1 MSYRKTNI
9 NMQTKSSVIPY
20 RICILLSFLLWAMAL
35 PAQHNYIRTYAPG
48 WEYSPG
54 TILDTN
60 NSMVSTSYYDTAGR
74 PVQTVKH
81 SFTPQRNDMANF
93 IDYDGLGRKIREWSY
108 IPFNEADGTYK
119 QRERFIESPDVGD
132 HYVDYEYEPNAYHR
146 ITGEIGRNTSYK
158 GVHKEYLFN
167 TNTIAELSV
176 WYFSPYSH
184 YSDRLDRKG
193 KYPDGSLAC
202 IKTTDEDGNV
212 SYVFSDEQN
221 RPVLERR
228 MSDDGPCDTYYV
240 YNDWDQL
247 IAVLPPA
254 LIHGLSNSEQ
264 TQTYYTAQTNV
275 FLEYAYLYKYDIQ
288 NHRVGVKLPG
298 VDWHYTVYDG
308 DHRPVLEQDG
318 RQRLSNEWTFYKY
331 DGLGR
336 VILEGVFKGSTLDN
350 MILTYADKLVKEE
363 YTGNTSPTSFG
374 YSENIIYP
382 YPPTITKAYYYD
394 TYDFLALP
402 MFESELDYQ
411 GWVTKPPRKW
421 EYPGTSLQ
429 TGSYVSCLEEPGYEL
444 CTFYYDQR
452 ARNTR
457 TDKYNNVSRL
467 NTRIYQSYGFLDEIS
482 QTHTYWKSQN
492 EECYRRISNLYD
504 HSNRLRTSFYYVN
517 HEPASKYFKA
527 VLEGDMLNYE
537 YDEFGRVRN
546 KILIDKKDT
555 IRYSYDSRSRLE
567 QIKSRNFSER
577 LYYDKVMASGL
588 SNSGPFNGQITG
600 IQVKQGDNAYAYRL
614 QYDKLNRL
622 KESTMHNVKDTAVTS
637 RNFSYQERMGY
648 DRMGNINEF
657 YQKIDGKVV
666 NNIEIFH
673 NGNRPSG
680 SYKLSDYTTPAEYAH
695 LAYGSCQGKDC
706 YTYDASGNE
715 TSNLSDGIYYSHFN
729 RLNLPDSVLFDK
741 TGNTTRMSYMADGK
755 RIRTVH
761 KTYSTGLSYLL
772 DNVQK
777 FDDPIHTTEEI
788 RDGDILF
795 KDGII
800 TRIDL
805 PCGYI
810 NVREPEYDRMTAYY
824 FVTDHLGS
832 VRTTAAAISGKV
844 VQQLEYTPGGT
855 IWRSFDQ
862 NALQPKHFC
871 GKEQLTVHGYNMY
884 DSGKRFHTSNGIR
897 FISIDPL
904 AEKYYSWS
912 PYVYCFDN
920 PMRIIDPDGQDGWDV
935 VAGYGIGLV
944 TNIIPGSGALRDA
957 YAPNDA
963 SDYNDALQ
971 GIDNASVLVGEG
983 MIKTGGTGMAV
994 GTGAVII
1001 GTTATVGSGGTL
1013 AIGGLPVAGAG
1024 AVLIEAGAVTAGTGV
1039 VLMAN
1044 GKKNQDAG
1052 YNRGK
1057 KNEAKSIN
1065 QLNNDI
1071 TKKKAPMGL
1080 KRFDKSHGKGGQ
1092 EHVHFDNNS
1101 ALNKDGSWKEGDYK
1115 LSNKI
1120 IDYLKENGWKINK

>member
-1 MSYRKTNI
+1 M
-9 NMQTKSSVIPY
+9 
-20 RICILLSFLLWAMAL
+20 
-35 PAQHNYIRTYAPG
+35 
-48 WEYSPG
+48 
-54 TILDTN
+54 
-60 NSMVSTSYYDTAGR
+60 
-74 PVQTVKH
+74 
-81 SFTPQRNDMANF
+81 
-93 IDYDGLGRKIREWSY
+93 
-108 IPFNEADGTYK
+108 
-119 QRERFIESPDVGD
+119 
-132 HYVDYEYEPNAYHR
+132 
-146 ITGEIGRNTSYK
+146 
-158 GVHKEYLFN
+158 
-167 TNTIAELSV
+167 
-176 WYFSPYSH
+176 
-184 YSDRLDRKG
+184 
-193 KYPDGSLAC
+193 
-202 IKTTDEDGNV
+202 
-212 SYVFSDEQN
+212 
-221 RPVLERR
+221 
-228 MSDDGPCDTYYV
+228 
-240 YNDWDQL
+240 
-247 IAVLPPA
+247 
-254 LIHGLSNSEQ
+254 
-264 TQTYYTAQTNV
+264 
-275 FLEYAYLYKYDIQ
+275 
-288 NHRVGVKLPG
+288 
-298 VDWHYTVYDG
+298 
-308 DHRPVLEQDG
+308 
-318 RQRLSNEWTFYKY
+318 
-331 DGLGR
+331 
-336 VILEGVFKGSTLDN
+336 
-350 MILTYADKLVKEE
+350 
-363 YTGNTSPTSFG
+363 
-374 YSENIIYP
+374 
-382 YPPTITKAYYYD
+382 
-394 TYDFLALP
+394 
-402 MFESELDYQ
+402 
-411 GWVTKPPRKW
+411 
-421 EYPGTSLQ
+421 
-429 TGSYVSCLEEPGYEL
+429 
-444 CTFYYDQR
+444 
-452 ARNTR
+452 
-457 TDKYNNVSRL
+457 
-467 NTRIYQSYGFLDEIS
+467 
-482 QTHTYWKSQN
+482 
-492 EECYRRISNLYD
+492 
-504 HSNRLRTSFYYVN
+504 
-517 HEPASKYFKA
+517 
-527 VLEGDMLNYE
+527 
-537 YDEFGRVRN
+537 
-546 KILIDKKDT
+546 KILFAI
-555 IRYSYDSRSRLE
+555 
-567 QIKSRNFSER
+567 
-577 LYYDKVMASGL
+577 
-588 SNSGPFNGQITG
+588 
-600 IQVKQGDNAYAYRL
+600 
-614 QYDKLNRL
+614 
-622 KESTMHNVKDTAVTS
+622 
-637 RNFSYQERMGY
+637 
-648 DRMGNINEF
+648 
-657 YQKIDGKVV
+657 QKIDGKVV

-680 SYKLSDYTTPAEYAH
+680 IYKLSDYTTPTEYAH

-715 TSNLSDGIYYSHFN
+715 TSNLPDGVYYSHFN

-810 NVREPEYDRMTAYY
+810 NVREPEYDKMTAYY

-855 IWRSFDQ
+855 IWRSLDR

-897 FISIDPL
+897 FISMDPL

-920 PMRIIDPDGQDGWDV
+920 PIKYLDPDGQDGWDV

-1057 KNEAKSIN
+1057 KSEAKSLN
-1065 QLNNDI
+1065 QLQKDV
-1071 TKKKAPMGL
+1071 KKGQAPNGI
-1080 KRFDKSHGKGGQ
+1080 KRFDAGKGYKEQ
-1092 EHVHFDNNS
+1092 DHVHFEDNKNS
-1101 ALNKDGSWKEGDYK
+1101 ALNKDGTWKHGDYE
-1115 LSNKI
+1115 LNKKQKE
-1120 IDYLKENGWKINK
+1120 YLKQNGWKIQD